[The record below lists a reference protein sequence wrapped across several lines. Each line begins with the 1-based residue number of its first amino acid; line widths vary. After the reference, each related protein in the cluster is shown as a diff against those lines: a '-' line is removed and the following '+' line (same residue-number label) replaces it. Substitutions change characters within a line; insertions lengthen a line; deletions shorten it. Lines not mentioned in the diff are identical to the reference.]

1 MEKVADK
8 AQRVQGIFAAIAPR
22 YDLANDVISFGRAH
36 AWRRQAVRLS
46 RAQDGDRILDVAT
59 GTGDL
64 AIAFKKA
71 VGVNGEVIGV
81 DFCAEMLAPA
91 PAKAAKHA
99 LAITFQQGDA
109 MDLRYPDASFNVVS
123 IAYGLRNVA
132 DTAKAVR
139 EMARVLRPGGRL
151 VILETGRPALPVYR
165 ELVDLYTAKVMPV
178 FGGLL
183 SGNKDAYR
191 YLDSSSRDFPYG
203 EKLVELLRREGGFA
217 EVKAHPL
224 MGGVSFI
231 YECLKA

>member
-1 MEKVADK
+1 VIDK

-36 AWRRQAVRLS
+36 AWRRKAVRLS
-46 RAQDGDRILDVAT
+46 RAKPGDRVLDVAT

-64 AIAFKKA
+64 AIAFKKT
-71 VGVNGEVIGV
+71 VGSTGEVIGV
-81 DFCAEMLAPA
+81 DFCAEMLVPA
-91 PAKAAKHA
+91 PAKAAKHGMDV
-99 LAITFQQGDA
+99 TFQQGDA
-109 MDLRYPDASFNVVS
+109 MNLQFADASFNVVS

-132 DTAKAVR
+132 DTAKSIR
-139 EMARVLRPGGRL
+139 EMARVLKPGGRF

-178 FGGLL
+178 FGGWL

-191 YLDSSSRDFPYG
+191 YLDRSSRDFPYG

-231 YECLKA
+231 YECVKR